1 MSTPLLLEKVKARAE
16 VVRAKEKEK
25 ENADASHRWILNGAE
40 ADPVDGDAAKEK
52 AEEEEKAEEKVRD
65 GDHGAETRA
74 EIRIDRGG
82 RTLQTE
88 NETRRGYAITSEMGW
103 NAHGE
108 RIASSL
114 MMYRSL
120 IRLDA

>member
-1 MSTPLLLEKVKARAE
+1 MAKGKANMAKVK
-16 VVRAKEKEK
+16 VKAKEKEK
-25 ENADASHRWILNGAE
+25 GIGGMMEKE
-40 ADPVDGDAAKEK
+40 TDGIRRTKAKEK

-88 NETRRGYAITSEMGW
+88 NETRRGYVITSETGW
-103 NAHGE
+103 NARGE